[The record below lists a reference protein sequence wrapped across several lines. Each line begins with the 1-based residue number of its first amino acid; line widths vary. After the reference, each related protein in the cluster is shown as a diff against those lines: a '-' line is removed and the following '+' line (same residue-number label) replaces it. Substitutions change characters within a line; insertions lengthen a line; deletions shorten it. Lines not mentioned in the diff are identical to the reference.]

1 MKISKKLIVLSL
13 MSLAAFMV
21 FTSCQG
27 GTAGSGAGGR
37 PTTPQGRLVVGV
49 NAMNGNMFTGWDNL
63 VANANVKDIINGY
76 GTIMYTDDDQF
87 IPDPVVV
94 KSMATTE
101 NADGGKTFT
110 FEINDNLTWNEGT
123 RITAKD
129 YVFATLF
136 DLSPQMRELGANR
149 WVGGDR
155 YQGYEEYN
163 SGSTKVLSGV
173 RLLGDYSFS
182 VTITPYDLYGDPN
195 FPFWYE
201 ITYASVAPLPMH
213 VLAPGCDV
221 VDNGRG
227 AEITG
232 PFTLQ
237 LLQSTVDNGSTGY
250 RYTPY
255 VTCGPYKFVSYD
267 ATAFQIT
274 LEANDRYLGE
284 GADKVRPM
292 IKNLI
297 FYQVATAT
305 AIDALGAGT
314 VDLLIQMSGAI
325 SINPG
330 LDLVDEGKAASISY
344 ARNGYGK
351 ITFHCDWGP
360 TQFAEVRRAIA
371 YAMDREEFVRQ
382 YTGGFGVIVHSRIGA
397 AQWMLAANRAALDR
411 DLTVYTL
418 NLQKAREELEA
429 GGWTLNAQGGAYTT
443 GTRYKRMPDGSL
455 MALVIEWFS
464 PDSNVIG
471 EMLSTFLD
479 DNARSI
485 GMTISHDWGDSVA
498 FGNALYGEGK
508 RYNMINGG
516 VGFSVVD
523 SPWYYYQ
530 PDETMFG
537 DWNGNWIIDEELN
550 RYTQEMRNTTPG
562 DNASFSRSWLN
573 FVKRFNLILPDLP
586 LYSDEYFDFFNPKL
600 KDFNHSALYPWTSA
614 ILKAYVVE

>member
-1 MKISKKLIVLSL
+1 MKNSKKLVVFSLVSLLVLTVY
-13 MSLAAFMV
+13 A
-21 FTSCQG
+21 SCEK
-27 GTAGSGAGGR
+27 TVSGPG
-37 PTTPQGRLVVGV
+37 GRLVVGV
-49 NAMNGNMFTGWDNL
+49 NAMNGNMFEGWDNL
-63 VANANVKDIINGY
+63 VANSNVKEIINGY
-76 GTIMYTDDDQF
+76 STVMYTEDDQF
-87 IPDPVVV
+87 ITDPVVV
-94 KSMATTE
+94 KTMSTTE
-101 NADGGKTFT
+101 NPDGGKTYT
-110 FEINDNLTWNEGT
+110 FEINNNLTWNEGT
-123 RITAKD
+123 KITAKD
-129 YVFATLF
+129 YVFSVLF
-136 DLSPQMRELGANR
+136 DLSPQMAELGATR
-149 WVGGDR
+149 WVAGDVYR
-155 YQGYEEYN
+155 GFEEYH
-163 SGSTKVLSGV
+163 SGSTGVLSGV

-182 VTITPYDLYGDPN
+182 VTIAPYDSYGDAN

-201 ITYASVAPLPMH
+201 LTYASVAPLPMH
-213 VLAPGCDV
+213 ILAPGCDV
-221 VDNGRG
+221 VDRG
-227 AEITG
+227 GGVEITG

-267 ATAFQIT
+267 ASAYQIT
-274 LEANDRYLGE
+274 LEANDRFLGE
-284 GADKVRPM
+284 GPDSVKPL

-297 FYQVATAT
+297 FYMVASAT

-314 VDLLIQMSGAI
+314 VDLLIQQSGAVT
-325 SINPG
+325 INPG
-330 LDLVDEGKAASISY
+330 LDLVDQGKANSISY

-371 YAMDREEFVRQ
+371 YSMDREEFVRQ
-382 YTGGFGVIVHSRIGA
+382 YTGGFGVIVHSRIGS
-397 AQWMLAANRAALDR
+397 AQWMLAANRAELER
-411 DLTVYTL
+411 ELTVYTL

-429 GGWTLNAQGGAYTT
+429 GGWTLNAQGGAYAT

-464 PDSNVIG
+464 PDQNVVG

-485 GMTISHDWGDSVA
+485 GMEIRHDWGDSTA

-516 VGFSVVD
+516 TGFSVID

-530 PDETMFG
+530 PDRSMFG
-537 DWNGNWIIDEELN
+537 TWNGNFIIDEELN

-562 DNASFSRSWLN
+562 DNSSFSRSWLN

-600 KDFNHSALYPWTSA
+600 RDFNHSALYPWTSA
-614 ILKAYVVE
+614 ILRAYVVE